1 MAPLSGDGG
10 IEHFVPQVRAP
21 RPSQEGEGYFRSAFH
36 SGGRSNFEFFR
47 SFLQQEIDA
56 YLDKAK
62 KESYKTV
69 VELGT
74 RGVQYASRVIMQTA
88 INGGGGLM
96 NTLRKSYSLGD
107 VSPNQ
112 EPIRRRVN
120 ALPPVDENDR
130 PASRVQPSRDDSDT
144 EEFDDLA
151 DDFNDV
157 TIEGNIAVD
166 YYC

>member
-1 MAPLSGDGG
+1 
-10 IEHFVPQVRAP
+10 
-21 RPSQEGEGYFRSAFH
+21 
-36 SGGRSNFEFFR
+36 
-47 SFLQQEIDA
+47 
-56 YLDKAK
+56 
-62 KESYKTV
+62 
-69 VELGT
+69 
-74 RGVQYASRVIMQTA
+74 
-88 INGGGGLM
+88 M